1 MAKWYYYKE
10 NGEKIGPMRG
20 RELKQLAAQGIITPE
35 TWIENEEKT
44 ALRAGQAANLVFE
57 TVYMDTMDTPPPQSD
72 SFVEPNPF
80 TAPMPVEPNP
90 FTLPMPTEPNPFD
103 PSLNPFGTFK
113 KTMDYLYANPNVF
126 VAILGIVAILTT
138 GGLIILCE
146 LINWLFRPEK

>member
-10 NGEKIGPMRG
+10 NGEKIGPMKG

-44 ALRAGQAANLVFE
+44 ALRAGQAANLVFPE
-57 TVYMDTMDTPPPQSD
+57 TVYDMGTGTPPKSD

-103 PSLNPFGTFK
+103 PSLNPFGIFK
-113 KTMDYLYANPNVF
+113 KTMAYLDANPNVF

-138 GGLIILCE
+138 GGIIILCE
-146 LINWLFRPEK
+146 LINWLFSPEK